1 MPGDDAAVGATA
13 ACEDEVGRLAN
24 DVQWWSR
31 GAGPLEPGLPNE
43 PYDEYVFAGSVDVL
57 AERQEERSED
67 ASASAPAPGSPARL
81 AGIVLPVVFSPWV
94 LDEDSAGDWRAV
106 LDPAAEIEVA
116 CAGAATRQ
124 PDGSV
129 VPRAGPCGGLGF
141 ALSTFEPEVEEGD
154 EDDDAAGPAAILL
167 EVTFSGELCAGCRLV
182 GGGERGELFRV
193 RHARG
198 ASLDFVGP
206 TVGALECAPGGPAG
220 AKVERVTVLD
230 AFDAAT
236 SDAAPSDA
244 SPSPE
249 GVVAQG
255 EDRDVSSCEGRSG
268 LNLKGEILNNGGELI
283 KGKAEDCCWECKQD
297 PRCNVWVYC
306 EGDCVDFAYHS
317 CWLKR
322 AAVAARDDP
331 PAAWAANPDVPWTSG
346 WFPPKLGVVREPPA
360 AAAAPEPDEETS
372 AERTPAP
379 ATPTPTIRVVPV
391 GAGAVQPPAPT
402 PTPAVAT
409 PAPGVPDAGV
419 PAFEAPDARDEE
431 EAPAPPL
438 PPARKPPAAA
448 NVTLV
453 PGEPAVI
460 PDSVITILPGEDET
474 PTETQTETPTETRT
488 SPPASDASAS
498 SYSASFSCG
507 EDAAAVCPS
516 SSADP
521 LAAAN
526 VRGSFQLLRERTE
539 DDAEESSSA
548 SRLTLLRPNDIARE
562 IFVTG
567 TLINAGDAPA
577 CVGGLELAFDFPRA
591 VIDPDTGNVVVAP
604 PEDFVVRCFY
614 VGVRSRQASTPS
626 PGTVSFDA
634 VGGSAPRA
642 CDDVVRLRMTDAGP
656 VAAFE
661 EDVALCP
668 GCWLVG
674 GRDGVL
680 FSWKHRDAARFAM
693 AAPFG
698 DAVGYAGARCAER

>member
-1 MPGDDAAVGATA
+1 
-13 ACEDEVGRLAN
+13 
-24 DVQWWSR
+24 
-31 GAGPLEPGLPNE
+31 
-43 PYDEYVFAGSVDVL
+43 
-57 AERQEERSED
+57 
-67 ASASAPAPGSPARL
+67 
-81 AGIVLPVVFSPWV
+81 
-94 LDEDSAGDWRAV
+94 
-106 LDPAAEIEVA
+106 
-116 CAGAATRQ
+116 
-124 PDGSV
+124 
-129 VPRAGPCGGLGF
+129 
-141 ALSTFEPEVEEGD
+141 
-154 EDDDAAGPAAILL
+154 
-167 EVTFSGELCAGCRLV
+167 VTFSGELCAGCRLV

-206 TVGALECAPGGPAG
+206 TVGALECAPGGPSG
-220 AKVERVTVLD
+220 PKVERVTVLD

-255 EDRDVSSCEGRSG
+255 EDRDVSSCDGRPG
-268 LNLKGEILNNGGELI
+268 LNLKGEVLNDGGELI
-283 KGKAEDCCWECKQD
+283 KGKPEDCCWECKQD
-297 PRCNVWVYC
+297 PR
-306 EGDCVDFAYHS
+306 
-317 CWLKR
+317 LKR

-346 WFPPKLGVVREPPA
+346 WFPPKPGVARESPA
-360 AAAAPEPDEETS
+360 PSVAPEPDEEAS

-391 GAGAVQPPAPT
+391 GADAVQPPAPT
-402 PTPAVAT
+402 PAVAT
-409 PAPGVPDAGV
+409 PPPGVPDASV

-431 EAPAPPL
+431 EAPAPSV
-438 PPARKPPAAA
+438 PPAETQPPAAA

-460 PDSVITILPGEDET
+460 PDSVITILPSSGDET
-474 PTETQTETPTETRT
+474 PTRTFETETRT
-488 SPPASDASAS
+488 PSPQTET
-498 SYSASFSCG
+498 SCG

-516 SSADP
+516 SSGDP
-521 LAAAN
+521 LAAAD

-539 DDAEESSSA
+539 DDTEVSSA
-548 SRLTLLRPNDIARE
+548 SRLTLLRPNEIARE

-577 CVGGLELAFDFPRA
+577 CVGGLELIFDFPRA
-591 VIDPDTGNVVVAP
+591 VVDPDTGNVVVAP
-604 PEDFVVRCFY
+604 PEDFIVRCFY

-626 PGTVSFDA
+626 PGTVSEGVEEVG
-634 VGGSAPRA
+634 VGGDAPRA

-680 FSWKHRDAARFAM
+680 FSWKHRDDARFAM

-698 DAVGYAGARCAER
+698 DAVGYAGARCAERG